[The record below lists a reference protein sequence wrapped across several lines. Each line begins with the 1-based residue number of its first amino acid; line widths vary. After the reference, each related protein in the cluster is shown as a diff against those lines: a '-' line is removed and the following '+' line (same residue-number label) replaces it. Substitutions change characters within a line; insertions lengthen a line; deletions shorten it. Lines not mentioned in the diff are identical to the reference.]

1 MKTLES
7 IREIIKKYEVF
18 ILDQWGVIHDGNRG
32 YSHAIKCINYL
43 KANNKKLIIISNSSK
58 RKQSSINRLP
68 ILGFDSN
75 LFDEVITSGEMIWQ
89 TISLSLKEY
98 GKNLKKCFHIFDNT
112 KEDGIKYREGIDNV
126 EFVNDIRD
134 ANFILAC
141 TPYKNSLPMDYISI
155 LNEAYKNKMLMFC
168 ANPDFETVEK
178 VDNKNIFCMGTIAQL
193 YQDMGGN
200 VIILGKP
207 SQEIYHEATKC
218 VNSYQKYQMV
228 AIGDSLFHDILGAN
242 KFGIDN
248 VLITSGIHADCFS
261 KKKPLWES
269 KKNQLLKYNILPTYL
284 SSKFIL

>member
-1 MKTLES
+1 MQYLEG
-7 IREIIKKYEVF
+7 IREIINRYEVF
-18 ILDQWGVIHDGNRG
+18 ILDQWGVMHDGNKG
-32 YSHAIKCINYL
+32 YFHAIKCINYL

-68 ILGFDSN
+68 ILGFNSD

-89 TISLSLKEY
+89 TISLSLEEY
-98 GKNLKKCFHIFDNT
+98 GDNLKKCFHIFDNT
-112 KEDGIKYREGIDNV
+112 KEDGIKYRDGLKNV
-126 EFVNDIRD
+126 KFVNDIKQ

-141 TPYKNSLPMDYISI
+141 TPFYKSQPIDYIPI

-178 VDNKNIFCMGTIAQL
+178 VNKKNIFCMGTIAQL
-193 YQDMGGN
+193 YQEMGGN

-218 VNSYQKYQMV
+218 LNSYKKSQMV
-228 AIGDSLFHDILGAN
+228 AVGDSLFHDIMGA
-242 KFGIDN
+242 KQFGIDN
-248 VLITSGIHADCFS
+248 VLITSGIHTDYFS

-269 KKNQLLKYNILPTYL
+269 KKNQLLKYNIVPTYL
-284 SSKFIL
+284 

>member
-1 MKTLES
+1 MQFLKN
-7 IREIIKKYEVF
+7 IREIINKYEVF
-18 ILDQWGVIHDGNRG
+18 ILDQWGVIHDGNKG

-68 ILGFDSN
+68 ILGFNSD

-89 TISLSLKEY
+89 TISLSLEEY
-98 GKNLKKCFHIFDNT
+98 GDNLKKCFHIFDNT
-112 KEDGIKYREGIDNV
+112 KEDGIKYREGLNNL
-126 EFVNDIRD
+126 EFVHDIRE

-141 TPYKNSLPMDYISI
+141 TPYKNSLPMDYIPI

-178 VDNKNIFCMGTIAQL
+178 NDKKNILCMGTIAQL

-218 VNSYQKYQMV
+218 VNSYKKSQMV
-228 AIGDSLFHDILGAN
+228 AIGDSLFHDILGAK

-248 VLITSGIHADCFS
+248 VLITSGIHADYFS
-261 KKKPLWES
+261 KKKPVWES
-269 KKNQLLKYNILPTYL
+269 KKNQLLKYNIVPTYL

>member
-1 MKTLES
+1 MQSLEG
-7 IREIIKKYEVF
+7 IKEIIHRYEVF
-18 ILDQWGVIHDGNRG
+18 ILDQWGVIHDGNKG
-32 YSHAIKCINYL
+32 YPSAIKCINYL

-68 ILGFDSN
+68 ILGFNSD

-89 TISLSLKEY
+89 AISISLEKY
-98 GKNLKKCFHIFDNT
+98 GDNLKKCFHIFDDS
-112 KEDGIKYREGIDNV
+112 KEDGIKYRDGLKNV
-126 EFVNDIRD
+126 EFVSDIRE

-207 SQEIYHEATKC
+207 SQEIYNEATKC
-218 VNSYQKYQMV
+218 VNSYKKSQMV
-228 AIGDSLFHDILGAN
+228 AIGDSLFHDILGAK

-248 VLITSGIHADCFS
+248 VLITSGIHADYFS
-261 KKKPLWES
+261 KKKPVWES
-269 KKNQLLKYNILPTYL
+269 KKNQLLKYNIVPTYL

>member
-1 MKTLES
+1 MQLLKG
-7 IREIIKKYEVF
+7 IREIINKYEVF
-18 ILDQWGVIHDGNRG
+18 ILDQWGVIHDGNKG
-32 YSHAIKCINYL
+32 YFHAIKCINYL

-68 ILGFDSN
+68 ILGFDSD

-89 TISLSLKEY
+89 TIAVTLDKY
-98 GKNLKKCFHIFDNT
+98 GDNLKKCFHIFDNT
-112 KEDGIKYREGIDNV
+112 KEDGIKYRDGLKNV
-126 EFVNDIRD
+126 EFVNDISD

-141 TPYKNSLPMDYISI
+141 TPYQNSIPMDYIPI
-155 LNEAYKNKMLMFC
+155 LNKAYKNKIPMFC

-178 VDNKNIFCMGTIAQL
+178 VNKKNIFCMGTIAQL
-193 YQDMGGN
+193 YKDMGGK

-207 SQEIYHEATKC
+207 SQEIYNEATKC
-218 VNSYQKYQMV
+218 VNSYKKSQMV
-228 AIGDSLFHDILGAN
+228 AIGDSLFHDILGAK

-248 VLITSGIHADCFS
+248 VLITSGIHAEFFS

-269 KKNQLLKYNILPTYL
+269 KKNQLLKYNIVPTYL

>member
-1 MKTLES
+1 MQSLEG
-7 IREIIKKYEVF
+7 IREIINRYEVF
-18 ILDQWGVIHDGNRG
+18 ILDQWGVIHDGNKG
-32 YSHAIKCINYL
+32 YSNAIKCINYL

-68 ILGFDSN
+68 ILGFNSD

-89 TISLSLKEY
+89 TISLSLEEY
-98 GKNLKKCFHIFDNT
+98 GDNLKKCFHIFDNT
-112 KEDGIKYREGIDNV
+112 KEDGIKYRDGINNV
-126 EFVNDIRD
+126 EFVSDIRE

-141 TPYKNSLPMDYISI
+141 TPYKNSLPMDYIPI

-178 VDNKNIFCMGTIAQL
+178 VDKKNIFCMGTIAQL

-207 SQEIYHEATKC
+207 SQEIYYEATKC
-218 VNSYQKYQMV
+218 VKSYKKSQMV
-228 AIGDSLFHDILGAN
+228 AIGDSLFHDILGAK

-248 VLITSGIHADCFS
+248 VLITSGIHADYFA
-261 KKKPLWES
+261 KKKPVWES
-269 KKNQLLKYNILPTYL
+269 KKNQLLKYNIAPTYL

>member
-269 KKNQLLKYNILPTYL
+269 KKNQLLKYNIEPTYL
-284 SSKFIL
+284 SSEFIL

>member
-1 MKTLES
+1 MQFLEG
-7 IREIIKKYEVF
+7 IREIINKYEVF
-18 ILDQWGVIHDGNRG
+18 ILDQWGVMHDGNKA
-32 YSHAIKCINYL
+32 YFHAIKCINYL

-68 ILGFDSN
+68 ILGFNSD

-89 TISLSLKEY
+89 AISISLEKY
-98 GKNLKKCFHIFDNT
+98 GDNLKKCFHIFDDS
-112 KEDGIKYREGIDNV
+112 KEDGIKYRDGLKNV
-126 EFVNDIRD
+126 EFVSDIRE

-141 TPYKNSLPMDYISI
+141 TPYKNSLPIDYIPI
-155 LNEAYKNKMLMFC
+155 LNEAYKNKMLFFC

-207 SQEIYHEATKC
+207 SQEIYNEATKC
-218 VNSYQKYQMV
+218 VNSYKKSQMV
-228 AIGDSLFHDILGAN
+228 AIGDSLFHDILGAK

-248 VLITSGIHADCFS
+248 VLITSGIHAEFFS

-269 KKNQLLKYNILPTYL
+269 RKNKLLKYNILPTYL

>member
-1 MKTLES
+1 MQSLEN
-7 IREIIKKYEVF
+7 IREIINKYEVF
-18 ILDQWGVIHDGNRG
+18 ILDQWGVIHDGNKG

-68 ILGFDSN
+68 ILGFNSD
-75 LFDEVITSGEMIWQ
+75 LFDEVITSGEMVWQ
-89 TISLSLKEY
+89 TISLSLQEY
-98 GKNLKKCFHIFDNT
+98 GDNLKKCFHIFDNT
-112 KEDGIKYREGIDNV
+112 KEDGIKYREGLNNL
-126 EFVNDIRD
+126 EFVHDIRE

-141 TPYKNSLPMDYISI
+141 TPYKNSLPMDYLPI
-155 LNEAYKNKMLMFC
+155 LSEAFKNKMLMFC

-178 VDNKNIFCMGTIAQL
+178 NDKKNILCMGTIAQL

-218 VNSYQKYQMV
+218 VNSYKKSQMV
-228 AIGDSLFHDILGAN
+228 AIGDSLFHDIIGAK
-242 KFGIDN
+242 KFGIDS
-248 VLITSGIHADCFS
+248 VLITTGIHANYFS
-261 KKKPLWES
+261 KKKPIWKS